1 MSTMTGPDGNV
12 FVAWISR
19 VLFGLAGAALIA
31 FAVALV
37 VYGIVGVLKPA
48 QRLDFA
54 MLDAIGYVVISIA
67 VFDVAK
73 YLIEE
78 EVMREREMRRAG
90 ETRQSLTRF
99 VATIII
105 ATLLEAIV
113 IVFKTA
119 RDQVPQLIYPV
130 LLVFAGV
137 ALMVGLGVFQRLSAR
152 VEREA
157 DEQARDEPARG

>member
-1 MSTMTGPDGNV
+1 
-12 FVAWISR
+12 
-19 VLFGLAGAALIA
+19 
-31 FAVALV
+31 
-37 VYGIVGVLKPA
+37 
-48 QRLDFA
+48 
-54 MLDAIGYVVISIA
+54 VISIA

-78 EVMREREMRRAG
+78 EVLREREMRRAG

-113 IVFKTA
+113 ITFRTA
-119 RDQVPQLIYPV
+119 RDQVPLLIYPV
-130 LLVFAGV
+130 LLLISGV
-137 ALMVGLGVFQRLSAR
+137 ALMVGLGVFQRLSSS

-157 DEQARDEPARG
+157 GEKARDKPASG

>member
-1 MSTMTGPDGNV
+1 M
-12 FVAWISR
+12 ALLSR
-19 VLFGLAGAALIA
+19 VVFGLAGAGLIA
-31 FAVALV
+31 LAIGLIGYAAIE
-37 VYGIVGVLKPA
+37 IVRPS

-54 MLDAIGYVVISIA
+54 VLDAIGFVVIAIA

-78 EVMREREMRRAG
+78 EVIREREMRRAG

-113 IVFKTA
+113 ITFKTA
-119 RDQVPQLIYPV
+119 RERVEDLIYPAG
-130 LLVFAGV
+130 LLFSGV
-137 ALMVGLGVFQRLSAR
+137 ALIVALGMYQRLSAA

-157 DEQARDEPARG
+157 GENTESKRDGSS

>member
-1 MSTMTGPDGNV
+1 MG
-12 FVAWISR
+12 
-19 VLFGLAGAALIA
+19 
-31 FAVALV
+31 V
-37 VYGIVGVLKPA
+37 VKPA

-90 ETRQSLTRF
+90 ETGQSLTRF

-113 IVFKTA
+113 ITFKTA

-137 ALMVGLGVFQRLSAR
+137 ALMVGLGVFQRLIAR